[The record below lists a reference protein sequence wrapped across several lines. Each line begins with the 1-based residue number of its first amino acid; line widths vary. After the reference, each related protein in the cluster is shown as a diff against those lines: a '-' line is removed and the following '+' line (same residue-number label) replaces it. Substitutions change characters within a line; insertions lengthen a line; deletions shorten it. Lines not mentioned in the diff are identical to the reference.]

1 MKKKIIVGI
10 IVVVV
15 IFAGLLLIARTFYPT
30 NIAATAPHHGEEM
43 LRTRHYKIDLK
54 TFVAET
60 EKIIPTLSTYGRSW
74 RFDGTD
80 AGQDLA
86 FIRAEVP
93 VVVFTD
99 DLEIRAETDSANG
112 GIVVNIHSNSRV
124 GKSDFG
130 ENRRHVLQ
138 VLEALDAKFAK
149 N

>member
-10 IVVVV
+10 IIVVVF
-15 IFAGLLLIARTFYPT
+15 FAGLLLVARTFYPT
-30 NIAATAPHHGEEM
+30 NIADTAPNHAEEK
-43 LRTRHYKIDLK
+43 LRTRHYKTDLK
-54 TFVAET
+54 TFIAET

-74 RFDGTD
+74 RFDATD

-93 VVVFTD
+93 VIVFTD
-99 DLEIRAETDSANG
+99 DLEIRAENNAANG
-112 GIVVNIHSNSRV
+112 EIIVNIHSNSRV

-130 ENRRHVLQ
+130 ENRRHLLQ
-138 VLEALDAKFAK
+138 ILEALDTKFAK

>member
-1 MKKKIIVGI
+1 MKKKIIFGI

-30 NIAATAPHHGEEM
+30 NIAETAPAHAEEI
-43 LRTRHYKIDLK
+43 LRTRHYQIDLK
-54 TFVAET
+54 TFIAET
-60 EKIIPTLSTYGRSW
+60 EKIIPALSTYGRSW
-74 RFDGTD
+74 RLDATD
-80 AGQDLA
+80 AGQDSA

-93 VVVFTD
+93 VVFFTD
-99 DLEIRAETDSANG
+99 DLEIRAEKDASAG
-112 GIVVNIHSNSRV
+112 GIVVNIRSNSRV

-138 VLEALDAKFAK
+138 ILAALDARFK